1 MNGFGKKAKKT
12 IPNHY
17 VNLLQLIEGDIV
29 DPATI
34 LNANGESLKES
45 IDLFNESIKDL
56 KGKIKDLKI
65 KRNGPIDKI
74 SGKKKRFLRSLKTL
88 YINLRELRIEAI
100 EVDNIIENLIDNKS
114 NIQKHYDYNYFHNY
128 SKNISGNKNDIKQ
141 FILDHYNSINQ
152 DIINN
157 IEFYLNLD
165 INNRNTQNISKKD
178 KINYILIC
186 FYIHIYHNNLDKIY
200 LNSKYKEKLYI
211 LNKPR
216 PDILNGIIEFEDR
229 KIINCSIK
237 QVLDLYN
244 QTKYNEII
252 KKLINIRCPM
262 PYIRLDFN
270 TENNFIITE
279 ICEELDTTKDAFMEV
294 FKDIVNQLK
303 CINKHYYLEY
313 IKPKDI
319 GKSKLNFQR
328 YYIYNFDSI
337 CEKKE
342 NISCYNLY
350 DGRERYSKITD
361 KDQIRT
367 ILNILSE
374 FYSMGPED
382 YRTHIKT
389 YPFDKINKDLNN
401 YNGDDIHDYLLNKL
415 LTNSY
420 Q

>member
-1 MNGFGKKAKKT
+1 M
-12 IPNHY
+12 
-17 VNLLQLIEGDIV
+17 
-29 DPATI
+29 
-34 LNANGESLKES
+34 
-45 IDLFNESIKDL
+45 
-56 KGKIKDLKI
+56 
-65 KRNGPIDKI
+65 
-74 SGKKKRFLRSLKTL
+74 
-88 YINLRELRIEAI
+88 
-100 EVDNIIENLIDNKS
+100 DNIIENLIDNKS

-128 SKNISGNKNDIKQ
+128 SKNILGNKNHIKQ
-141 FILDHYNSINQ
+141 FILDHYNTINQ

-389 YPFDKINKDLNN
+389 HPFDKINKDLNN